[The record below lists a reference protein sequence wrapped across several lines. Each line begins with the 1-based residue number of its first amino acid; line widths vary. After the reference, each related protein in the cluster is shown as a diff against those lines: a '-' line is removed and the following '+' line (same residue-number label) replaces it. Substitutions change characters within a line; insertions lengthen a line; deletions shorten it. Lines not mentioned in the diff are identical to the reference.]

1 MGNMGSMNPSE
12 GMFAFYPD
20 KVFPE
25 EVDNIKDYM
34 RDNFSTNVNPYS
46 QENSSS
52 GSGSPLID
60 RDTDG
65 LIKVQPIQD
74 NNDSK
79 MANSEIN
86 QLVRYNSESQGE
98 AQGGAQVGTQ
108 GETHGGAQ
116 KQNNSED
123 SQNQSKSPDGQPN
136 ENKSNS
142 FRRLRR
148 SR

>member
-1 MGNMGSMNPSE
+1 MGNMGNMGSMNPNE
-12 GMFAFYPD
+12 GMFGFYPD

-34 RDNFSTNVNPYS
+34 RDNFSTNVNSYS

-74 NNDSK
+74 SNDSK

-86 QLVRYNSESQGE
+86 QLARYNSESQGE
-98 AQGGAQVGTQ
+98 AQGEAQGGAQ
-108 GETHGGAQ
+108 GGAQ

>member
-1 MGNMGSMNPSE
+1 VENRPCGGIGCNMNPNQD
-12 GMFAFYPD
+12 MFGFYPD

-34 RDNFSTNVNPYS
+34 RDNFSTNMNPYS

-52 GSGSPLID
+52 DSGSPLID

-79 MANSEIN
+79 MSNTEIN
-86 QLVRYNSESQGE
+86 HLVRYNSENQGGRQGE
-98 AQGGAQVGTQ
+98 G
-108 GETHGGAQ
+108 Q

-123 SQNQSKSPDGQPN
+123 SQNQSKSQDSQPN
-136 ENKSNS
+136 ENSNSNSNS